1 MSSLPWFLDLTFQV
15 PMQYCSL
22 QHRILLSSPDTF
34 TTEHH
39 FRFGPA
45 ASFFLGL
52 LGVLLCSFQVAY
64 WTPSDLRTH
73 FSVSYLPVLL
83 YSSWDSHGK
92 YTGVVCHSLLQWIT
106 FCQNSLLWPIRLG
119 WPYTTWL
126 RASSGYASPC
136 SMTRHWSM
144 KGIYSRRIRSRILKR
159 YWHLCLWQHCTTA
172 KRWKQSTIHLWTDE
186 WIKKMWYKHSVG
198 LPWWSSGWESTCW
211 CGDHGFDP
219 CSGKIPHTLGQLSLG
234 CHNYQVS
241 APSHLCSTR
250 EGTEIRSMHHSK
262 K

>member
-1 MSSLPWFLDLTFQV
+1 MSKFILTISCLIMSSLPWFLDLTFQV

-73 FSVSYLPVLL
+73 FSVSYLSVLL
-83 YSSWDSHGK
+83 YSSWDSHK
-92 YTGVVCHSLLQWIT
+92 YTGVVCHSILQWIT
-106 FCQNSLLWPIRLG
+106 FCQNSPLWPIRLG

-126 RASSGYASPC
+126 IASSSYEAPAPWQCSDPWRGYIPEESEAGSWRDIGTSVCDSIIQPPRGGSSPPFIC
-136 SMTRHWSM
+136 RQMN
-144 KGIYSRRIRSRILKR
+144 
-159 YWHLCLWQHCTTA
+159 
-172 KRWKQSTIHLWTDE
+172 E
-186 WIKKMWYKHSVG
+186 
-198 LPWWSSGWESTCW
+198 
-211 CGDHGFDP
+211 
-219 CSGKIPHTLGQLSLG
+219 
-234 CHNYQVS
+234 
-241 APSHLCSTR
+241 
-250 EGTEIRSMHHSK
+250 
-262 K
+262 